1 MTNEFKELQDM
12 LYAFGVVLDDIH
24 IPIIAPSINP
34 SFYCCQKGL
43 YYKAQLIQYVR
54 FEKMILDGLV
64 ALMIGQ
70 FFQNPTPKKI
80 KMKGIILH
88 YRLTK
93 NVAYPMRPWF
103 QSSFKGEKNGM
114 PKAKMY

>member
-1 MTNEFKELQDM
+1 MYGVAKSNIFIIVKEFYETISKHLKPLVKERLPVISIRKMTNEFKELQDM

-70 FFQNPTPKKI
+70 FF
-80 KMKGIILH
+80 
-88 YRLTK
+88 
-93 NVAYPMRPWF
+93 
-103 QSSFKGEKNGM
+103 
-114 PKAKMY
+114 